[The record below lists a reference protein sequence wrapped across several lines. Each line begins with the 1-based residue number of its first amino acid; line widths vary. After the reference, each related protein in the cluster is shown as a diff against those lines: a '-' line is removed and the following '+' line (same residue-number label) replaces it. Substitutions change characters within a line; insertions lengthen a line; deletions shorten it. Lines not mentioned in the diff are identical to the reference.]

1 MSPQRALITGGS
13 GFIGSHLVDRLIKE
27 GVEVA
32 IVDNLSTGDKKYL
45 NPKASFY
52 ELDICDPNLKTV
64 LESHQPDIVFHTAAQ
79 ASVARSVADPKTDA
93 TINVLGTLNLLSIC
107 SGLGIKRFVYSST
120 GGALYGN
127 PEQIPCSET
136 HPIRPVSPYGASK
149 YAAEVYIRAFAEST
163 GLKYTILRYSNVY
176 GPRQD
181 PFGAAGVIAIL
192 AQRMLT
198 NQKVTIFG
206 SGDQE
211 RDFIYISDV
220 VEANLKAIEQ
230 KGNEEYN
237 IGVGEGTSL
246 NTIVSMLAKFTGYSL
261 QPSHE
266 AAREGDVF
274 KISLNN
280 QKANQLLGW
289 DPKVNLSDGIKLTV
303 EYFKDKLAANS
314 GA

>member
-181 PFGAAGVIAIL
+181 PEGESGVIAIFIKKML
-192 AQRMLT
+192 AKEQPRI
-198 NQKVTIFG
+198 N
-206 SGDQE
+206 GDGTQL
-211 RDFIYISDV
+211 RDFIYVDDI
-220 VEANLKAIEQ
+220 VEANLLAMNL
-230 KGNEEYN
+230 GNRE
-237 IGVGEGTSL
+237 
-246 NTIVSMLAKFTGYSL
+246 TINKY
-261 QPSHE
+261 
-266 AAREGDVF
+266 
-274 KISLNN
+274 I
-280 QKANQLLGW
+280 KANVIFI
-289 DPKVNLSDGIKLTV
+289 PVFLS
-303 EYFKDKLAANS
+303 
-314 GA
+314 

>member
-13 GFIGSHLVDRLIKE
+13 GFIGSHLVDRLIDE
-27 GVEVA
+27 GFDVTV
-32 IVDNLSTGDKKYL
+32 VDNLSTGDKKYL
-45 NPKASFY
+45 NPRASFY
-52 ELDICDPNLKTV
+52 ELDICDPDLKKV
-64 LESHQPDIVFHTAAQ
+64 LESQHPDIVFHTAAQ
-79 ASVARSVADPKTDA
+79 ASVATSVADPNTDA

-107 SGLGIKRFVYSST
+107 SSLGIRRFVYSST

-127 PEQIPCSET
+127 PEELPCPET

-181 PFGAAGVIAIL
+181 PFGPAGVIAIL

-198 NQKVTIFG
+198 NKKVTIYG

-211 RDFIYISDV
+211 RDFVYISDV
-220 VEANLKAIEQ
+220 VDANLKAAEE
-230 KGNEEYN
+230 KENEEYN

-246 NTIVSMLAKFTGYSL
+246 NTIVSMLAKFTNYSL
-261 QPSHE
+261 SPVHE
-266 AAREGDVF
+266 PAREGDVF
-274 KISLNN
+274 KIALDNK
-280 QKANQLLGW
+280 KAKQLLGW
-289 DPKVNLSDGIKLTV
+289 YPKIDLSDGINITV
-303 EYFKDKLAANS
+303 EYFKNKLATNHTS
-314 GA
+314 